1 MSIEATPV
9 TPAGLVPEVTR
20 LKAEGWRLVTLTSV
34 ELDATQMEV
43 LYHFDRGLTLKHLR
57 VAVDK
62 GGGLPSISGVFFAAF
77 LVENEIRDQFALSF
91 DGLALDYQG
100 RLYNETAQTAESS
113 PFCRYQVKTA
123 AATPGS
129 EPGSEPGGKP
139 GGSVD
144 MKEPG

>member
-1 MSIEATPV
+1 MSIEAMAID
-9 TPAGLVPEVTR
+9 PAGLVAEVAR
-20 LKAEGWRLVTLTSV
+20 LKAQGWRLVTLTSV
-34 ELDATQMEV
+34 ELDATRMEV

-62 GGGLPSISGVFFAAF
+62 GGQLPSISGVFFAAF

-100 RLYNETAQTAESS
+100 KLYSETAQTAESS

-123 AATPGS
+123 
-129 EPGSEPGGKP
+129 
-139 GGSVD
+139 
-144 MKEPG
+144 KEPG